1 MNNDLDRITME
12 SKNGLLL
19 HETPFPLSDNDISDF
34 QTEISMEIIKLV
46 RKQLQNAQI
55 EGLITAQTRDR
66 LVHRYV
72 TDLKQ
77 LEHSIKQKALQERLQ
92 KLEKM
97 QEQLVQAYHDN
108 LSQLHTEIQQ
118 FRSVSTPNKSNVPR
132 NDAYIPQTS
141 IASKPKQVRLPR
153 PRARRS
159 LRNRFKILQQINIPS
174 FSKYLLSTI
183 IICVLTAIGIRYG
196 MTLFMA
202 AGSLLIGGTLL
213 VRFIKR

>member
-1 MNNDLDRITME
+1 ME

-19 HETPFPLSDNDISDF
+19 HETPFPLSDNETSDF
-34 QTEISMEIIKLV
+34 QTEISVEIIKLV
-46 RKQLQNAQI
+46 RKQLQNAHI

-66 LVHRYV
+66 LVRRYI

-77 LEHSIKQKALQERLQ
+77 LEQSIKQKALQERLQ

-118 FRSVSTPNKSNVPR
+118 FRSVSTPNESTMPR
-132 NDAYIPQTS
+132 NDTSTPQTS
-141 IASKPKQVRLPR
+141 ITPELKQVRLPQ

-159 LRNRFKILQQINIPS
+159 LRNRFKILHQINIPS
-174 FSKYLLSTI
+174 FSKYFLSI
-183 IICVLTAIGIRYG
+183 IIIGALTAIGIRYG